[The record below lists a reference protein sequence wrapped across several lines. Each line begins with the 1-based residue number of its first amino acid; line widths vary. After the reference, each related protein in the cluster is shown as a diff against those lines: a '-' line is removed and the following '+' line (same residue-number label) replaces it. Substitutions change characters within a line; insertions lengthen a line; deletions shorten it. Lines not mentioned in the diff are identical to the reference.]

1 MKRLSSDAVNPI
13 LIKELR
19 QGIRS
24 KLFLGA
30 FFAIQ
35 GLLFLYGTSL
45 LMSAS
50 FRRDTESGAALFW
63 TALALPLLVLVPSM
77 ASQSIEKE
85 MGGKTLE
92 LLLVTRLSSMR
103 LLLGKWAS
111 VVVQATLLATT
122 ALLAAACTTSTGQE
136 SAERAPGSD
145 PALLSAFDY
154 ERLDPAAV
162 TTQPE
167 GITVEQSFVLDFYT
181 LFHSRKYTVTR
192 VLFPGVDGE
201 AVAHLALPPGPGPH
215 PTVVVYPILAG
226 SHIVSEGLSK
236 ALVRRGFAVARLER
250 VDLEL
255 DNPDR
260 TLRDLRQALHSA
272 VIDGRRLLDWLETLP
287 EVDPQRLAAAG
298 VSMGGIQALLLSAA
312 DSRVRGGF
320 YLMVGGGLPQILWES
335 TERPVRTFR
344 DNLIQRRGLDSREAF
359 EELAR
364 PIPPPPSARDSG
376 DFLAPP
382 RAARRRPRARR

>member
-1 MKRLSSDAVNPI
+1 ML
-13 LIKELR
+13 
-19 QGIRS
+19 
-24 KLFLGA
+24 
-30 FFAIQ
+30 
-35 GLLFLYGTSL
+35 
-45 LMSAS
+45 
-50 FRRDTESGAALFW
+50 
-63 TALALPLLVLVPSM
+63 TA
-77 ASQSIEKE
+77 
-85 MGGKTLE
+85 
-92 LLLVTRLSSMR
+92 
-103 LLLGKWAS
+103 
-111 VVVQATLLATT
+111 LLATT

-250 VDLEL
+250 KDLEL
-255 DNPDR
+255 DNPER
-260 TLRDLRQALHSA
+260 TLRDVRQALHSA

-364 PIPPPPSARDSG
+364 EETWIVDPLSHANRLEPERVMMASGRFDRVIRPETSEALWEALGSPRWIRLPIGHYYFFP
-376 DFLAPP
+376 FFWWT
-382 RAARRRPRARR
+382 AARGADHLDRVFAGDV